1 MGFRIIENI
10 VSGDFAFEAFGETL
24 EDLFASCAEACFSA
38 MAELS
43 KVDPKID
50 YSVDISADNL
60 DDLLVDFLSELIYLK
75 DAEKIFFSRFDIN
88 IDADNISL
96 NAVARG
102 ERIDYN
108 KHDVKV
114 DVKAATYHNLEIKQI
129 ENGFEVNVILD
140 L

>member
-1 MGFRIIENI
+1 MGFKILENI
-10 VSGDFAFEAFGETL
+10 ISVDFAFEASGETL
-24 EDLFASCAEACFSA
+24 EDLFTSCAEACFSA

-43 KVDPKID
+43 KVEQLID
-50 YSVDISADNL
+50 YSIDISADSL

-75 DAEKIFFSRFDIN
+75 DAEKIFFSRFDID

-102 ERIDYN
+102 EKIDYN
-108 KHDVKV
+108 KHEIKV
-114 DVKAATYHNLEIKQI
+114 DVKAATYHNLEIKKT
-129 ENGFEVNVILD
+129 EKGFKVKVILD

>member
-1 MGFRIIENI
+1 MSFKILENI
-10 VSGDFAFEAFGETL
+10 VSGDFAFEAYGETL
-24 EDLFASCAEACFSA
+24 EELFASCAKACFSA

-43 KVDPKID
+43 KIEPKID

-88 IDADNISL
+88 IDNDKISL
-96 NAVARG
+96 NSVARG

-108 KHDVKV
+108 KHDIKV
-114 DVKAATYHNLEIKQI
+114 DVKAATYHNLEIKRV
-129 ENGFEVNVILD
+129 EKGFKVKVILD

>member
-1 MGFRIIENI
+1 MGFKILENI
-10 VSGDFAFEAFGETL
+10 VSGDFAFEASGETL

-43 KVDPKID
+43 KIEPKID
-50 YSVDISADNL
+50 YSINISADNL

-75 DAEKIFFSRFDIN
+75 DAEKIFFSRFDIR
-88 IDADNISL
+88 IDNDNISL
-96 NAVARG
+96 NAVAQG

-108 KHDVKV
+108 KHDIKV
-114 DVKAATYHNLEIKQI
+114 DVKAATYHNLEIKRV
-129 ENGFEVNVILD
+129 EKGFKVKVILD

>member
-1 MGFRIIENI
+1 MGFKILENI
-10 VSGDFAFEAFGETL
+10 VSGDFAFEASGETL

-43 KVDPKID
+43 KIEPKID
-50 YSVDISADNL
+50 YSINISADSL

-75 DAEKIFFSRFDIN
+75 DAEKIFFSRFDIR
-88 IDADNISL
+88 IDNDNISL
-96 NAVARG
+96 NAVAQG

-108 KHDVKV
+108 KHDIKV
-114 DVKAATYHNLEIKQI
+114 DVKAATYHNLEIKRV
-129 ENGFEVNVILD
+129 EKGFKVKVILD